1 MKEKS
6 FFSRIFGTRNKQP
19 QERKELREETQESET
34 PKTHAPCVDEV
45 KRNADFWNM
54 VHSNMGKAHLDAG
67 NTIMA
72 SMGHAMPN
80 ATTFPKTLI
89 ALHLDAFQ
97 NAVKFA
103 QMLTKEG
110 KYEAMA
116 KKYGTDNLFE
126 LFVQMQGGSL

>member
-1 MKEKS
+1 
-6 FFSRIFGTRNKQP
+6 
-19 QERKELREETQESET
+19 
-34 PKTHAPCVDEV
+34 
-45 KRNADFWNM
+45 M